1 MRLLWWPVAQK
12 HSMISGRQVVGLLM
26 ITYSLRIFNLN
37 TEEQIFEYELNG
49 IIVSAVQLTAQLLLI
64 ATSLYTILMFDIAT
78 RRIVRAFVGHTDDIR
93 FVFQLLEI

>member
-1 MRLLWWPVAQK
+1 
-12 HSMISGRQVVGLLM
+12 MISGRQVVGLLM